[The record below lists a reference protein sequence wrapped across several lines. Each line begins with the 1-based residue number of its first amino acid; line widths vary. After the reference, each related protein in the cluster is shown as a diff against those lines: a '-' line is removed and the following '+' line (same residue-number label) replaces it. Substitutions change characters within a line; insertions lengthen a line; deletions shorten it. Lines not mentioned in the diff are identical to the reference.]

1 MNTCFCCVDL
11 AAVRAPINEEQT
23 LTKECEDMTQPSE
36 AARAPTT
43 SKKNLL
49 KKRMEDSLETAGER
63 VGSELL
69 KAYRFW
75 YSKFSGGAPET
86 NPAILKD
93 EAESKKANKSST
105 ADNEEEYEL
114 ESNKE

>member
-75 YSKFSGGAPET
+75 YSKFSGGAPKT
-86 NPAILKD
+86 KPAPILKD
-93 EAESKKANKSST
+93 EPESTKAKTSST
-105 ADNEEEYEL
+105 SDNEEKYEL
-114 ESNKE
+114 ESSK

>member
-1 MNTCFCCVDL
+1 MDL
-11 AAVRAPINEEQT
+11 AAVRAPINEEQN
-23 LTKECEDMTQPSE
+23 LTKEYEDMTQPSE

-43 SKKNLL
+43 SKKVLL
-49 KKRMEDSLETAGER
+49 KKRMIDSLEAAGER

-75 YSKFSGGAPET
+75 YSKFSGGAPKT

-93 EAESKKANKSST
+93 ESVSKKANNSST
-105 ADNEEEYEL
+105 ADNDE